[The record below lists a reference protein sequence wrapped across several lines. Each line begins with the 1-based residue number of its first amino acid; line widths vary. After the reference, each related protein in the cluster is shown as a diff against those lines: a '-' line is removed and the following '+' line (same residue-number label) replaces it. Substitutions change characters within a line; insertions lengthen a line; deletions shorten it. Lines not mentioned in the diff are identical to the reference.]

1 MLAVEKQLPQVAGEP
16 LSYLQDG
23 DELSFEGRF
32 RNGGFG
38 GVSGT
43 IAPVIVG

>member
-1 MLAVEKQLPQVAGEP
+1 MLAVEKQLPRVAGES

-38 GVSGT
+38 GLSGT
-43 IAPVIVG
+43 IAPALAG